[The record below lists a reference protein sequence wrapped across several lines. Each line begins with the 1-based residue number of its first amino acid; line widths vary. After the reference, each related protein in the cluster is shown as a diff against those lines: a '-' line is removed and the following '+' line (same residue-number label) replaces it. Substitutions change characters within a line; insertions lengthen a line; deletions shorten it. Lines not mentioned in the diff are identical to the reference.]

1 MSVIFENVSVG
12 YRRHD
17 VLKNISFEAKSGEIT
32 AIAGRNGAGKSTLLG
47 ALTGAKRELSGRI
60 IVDNHDLLSFS
71 PNERARFVAPLG
83 QSLPHPHVTVRELAE
98 FGRTPHL
105 PLGGRLSAEDRA
117 AVERALE
124 LAGVSDLAER
134 FADSL
139 SGGEHR
145 RAFFAMT
152 LAQDAPVLV
161 LDEPTTHLDA
171 AARFELIELIE
182 RCRDDGRTVIVVLHE
197 LPEMLSCANKI
208 VLLDG
213 GSVAFCGHSEQFLAE
228 NIDRKYFDVVV
239 RGDREHGYS
248 VTKA

>member
-12 YRRHD
+12 YRRRE

-60 IVDNHDLLSFS
+60 VVDERELSALT
-71 PNERARFVAPLG
+71 PRQRAQAVASLG
-83 QSLPHPHVTVRELAE
+83 QSLPHPHVTVRELAA

-105 PLGGRLSAEDRA
+105 PLGGRLSAADRA
-117 AVERALE
+117 AIDRALD
-124 LAGVSDLAER
+124 LAGVSALAER
-134 FADSL
+134 FVDTL

-171 AARFELIELIE
+171 AARFEMLELIE
-182 RCRDDGRTVIVVLHE
+182 RCRDDGRTVITVLHE
-197 LPEMLSCANKI
+197 LPEMLSCADKI

-213 GSVAFCGHSEQFLAE
+213 GSVVFDGDPERFL
-228 NIDRKYFDVVV
+228 NDSIDRRYFGVTV
-239 RGDREHGYS
+239 RGDSERGYS
-248 VTKA
+248 VTRA

>member
-12 YRRHD
+12 YRRHE
-17 VLKNISFEAKSGEIT
+17 VLKNILFEAKSGEIT

-47 ALTGAKRELSGRI
+47 ALTGAKRERSGRI
-60 IVDNHDLLSFS
+60 LVDNRDISALT
-71 PNERARFVAPLG
+71 PNERARLVAPLG

-105 PLGGRLSAEDRA
+105 ALGGRLSAEDRA
-117 AVERALE
+117 AVDRALG
-124 LAGVSDLAER
+124 LAGVADLAGR
-134 FADSL
+134 FVDTL
-139 SGGEHR
+139 SGGELR

-182 RCRDDGRTVIVVLHE
+182 RCRDDRRTVIVVLHE
-197 LPEMLSCANKI
+197 LPEMLSCTNKI

-213 GSVAFCGHSEQFLAE
+213 GSLAFCGNSEQFLAE
-228 NIDRKYFDVVV
+228 NIDRKYFDVTV
-239 RGDREHGYS
+239 RGDRERGYS

>member
-12 YRRHD
+12 YRRHL
-17 VLKNISFEAKSGEIT
+17 VLKNISFEANSGEIT

-47 ALTGAKRELSGRI
+47 TLGGAKRELSGRI
-60 IVDNHDLLSFS
+60 VADGRELATMT
-71 PNERARFVAPLG
+71 PRRRAQVVASLG
-83 QSLPHPHVTVRELAE
+83 QSLPHPHVTVRELAA

-105 PLGGRLSAEDRA
+105 PLGGRLSEKDRA
-117 AVERALE
+117 AIDHALE
-124 LAGVSDLAER
+124 LAGVSGLAER
-134 FADSL
+134 FVDTL

-152 LAQDAPVLV
+152 LAQGAPVLV

-171 AARFELIELIE
+171 AARFELIELVE

-197 LPEMLSCANKI
+197 LPEMLSCADKI

-213 GSVAFCGHSEQFLAE
+213 GAVVFDGNPERFLKDGIARRYFGVA
-228 NIDRKYFDVVV
+228 V

-248 VTKA
+248 VTRA